1 MAYKDKA
8 DSGNRDFGMV
18 VRNPMFKGTFVRP
31 LYTKKDAAAIS
42 YTVIRPVGPLRADRT
57 DFLPWRNSA
66 GAGDIGVGGVN
77 DWFFKEDVFDGGTA
91 ARVTFLAA
99 KLGDDGRPMDPG
111 MEPSIAHEFYRLAR
125 KFVKGTVLE
134 LKLLQGS
141 SNSGAPL
148 RMPRTSGFVQGML
161 LERGPDKYYKAPRMN
176 TVLMLAQTARI
187 SCYNQLEELTPGYS
201 GDPEDLSRRF
211 LAGDLLAAKRKVA
224 SANDPTSY
232 DAGRVLRFWGVE
244 GGGGIGEE
252 QADGEPDWKAAAN
265 GGEAGRPKKKER
277 DEIGSYNCAFGP
289 QPFADLPR
297 KPNGEIA
304 IDDNLLF
311 VPWDKVLRYLT
322 DEEMCHQLVRAYFDY
337 HEVLK
342 AGLEHIP
349 GALPASVLR
358 ARTISQPVP
367 AAAAGAARGPAP
379 VTSPAA
385 AAAAAA
391 AAAPAGEESVV
402 FAATES
408 PVDQLEEQ
416 PSATGSQE
424 APAADPAK
432 VLASIP
438 GMTPEVLAALAALQQ
453 ANQAKK

>member
-8 DSGNRDFGMV
+8 DSGSRDFGMV
-18 VRNPMFKGTFVRP
+18 VRNPMFKGSFVRP

-99 KLGDDGRPMDPG
+99 KLGEDGRPLDPS

-125 KFVKGTVLE
+125 KFAKGTVLE

-141 SNSGAPL
+141 SNAGAPL
-148 RMPRTSGFVQGML
+148 RMPRTNGFVQGMM

-176 TVLMLAQTARI
+176 TVLMLAQTARVA
-187 SCYNQLEELTPGYS
+187 CYNQLEELTPGYV
-201 GDPEDLSRRF
+201 GDPDDLSRRF

-252 QADGEPDWKAAAN
+252 QTDGETDWKAAVN
-265 GGEAGRPKKKER
+265 GGEAGRPKKKDKE
-277 DEIGSYNCAFGP
+277 EIGSYNCSFGP
-289 QPFADLPR
+289 QPFPDLPR

-311 VPWDKVLRYLT
+311 VPWDKVFRYLT

-337 HEVLK
+337 PEVLR

-358 ARTISQPVP
+358 GRTISQPAP
-367 AAAAGAARGPAP
+367 AAAAHSQAP

-391 AAAPAGEESVV
+391 ATQPPSEESVV
-402 FAATES
+402 FAAPES
-408 PVDQLEEQ
+408 ATDQLEEQ
-416 PSATGSQE
+416 PPAPGAAA
-424 APAADPAK
+424 APAADTAK
-432 VLASIP
+432 LLASIP
-438 GMTPEVLAALAALQQ
+438 GMTPEVMAALQVLQQ